1 MKRDMSKFVKALVY
15 KNAPKEEYFTRG
27 HRACQG
33 CAPALGIRYILKAAG
48 KNTIVVSATG
58 CMEIISSPF
67 PYTSWAVPW
76 IHVAFENAAA
86 VASGIDAAIKVL
98 QRKGRID
105 PNKKINIIALAGD
118 GGTADIGL
126 QALSG
131 MLARRHN
138 VLYVCYDN
146 EAYMNTGVQG
156 SSATPYGA
164 HTTTTPAGKVKF
176 GQGYWKKNVAA
187 IAAAHE
193 VPYVATACPSYP
205 LDLMDKVRKALSL
218 GASYIHMFSVCPTGW
233 GNPPSKAIEI
243 GRLAVETGIFPLYE
257 VYEGKVWRISYE
269 PPKGLKPV
277 EEYLKTQR
285 RFRHLKPEI
294 IQEIQEQVTAHWN
307 WLKHLE
313 ALTNSEEYLKDVKVT
328 IPS

>member
-1 MKRDMSKFVKALVY
+1 
-15 KNAPKEEYFTRG
+15 
-27 HRACQG
+27 
-33 CAPALGIRYILKAAG
+33 
-48 KNTIVVSATG
+48 
-58 CMEIISSPF
+58 
-67 PYTSWAVPW
+67 
-76 IHVAFENAAA
+76 
-86 VASGIDAAIKVL
+86 
-98 QRKGRID
+98 
-105 PNKKINIIALAGD
+105 
-118 GGTADIGL
+118 
-126 QALSG
+126 
-131 MLARRHN
+131 
-138 VLYVCYDN
+138 
-146 EAYMNTGVQG
+146 
-156 SSATPYGA
+156 
-164 HTTTTPAGKVKF
+164 
-176 GQGYWKKNVAA
+176 
-187 IAAAHE
+187 
-193 VPYVATACPSYP
+193 
-205 LDLMDKVRKALSL
+205 MDKVGKALSL

-294 IQEIQEQVTAHWN
+294 IKEIQEQVTAHWN